1 MPRHSPHPQKR
12 PECSLATRIVM
23 LSRSVTKCRHS
34 GNGPRFYL
42 SVAALLPDHGH
53 PCKSLSTEKHK
64 IFWARSGERAIS
76 LIRIRGCATVPLG
89 WWFLLS
95 AEPDIHLL
103 SETPKSPHRRSSLCS
118 LPVPKQPMG
127 ASGVA
132 SVAQPVTCGTWQ
144 PAHRVILMV
153 FHSREG
159 FHAAAVSLRFPVST
173 KFCFL
178 RSTASM

>member
-1 MPRHSPHPQKR
+1 MIETFPGFW
-12 PECSLATRIVM
+12 A
-23 LSRSVTKCRHS
+23 
-34 GNGPRFYL
+34 Y
-42 SVAALLPDHGH
+42 DGH

-64 IFWARSGERAIS
+64 IFWARSGERAIR
-76 LIRIRGCATVPLG
+76 LIRILRYAVLPLG

-103 SETPKSPHRRSSLCS
+103 SETPKSPHRRLSLCS
-118 LPVPKQPMG
+118 LPVPKQTEG

-132 SVAQPVTCGTWQ
+132 SVAQPVICRTWQ
-144 PAHRVILMV
+144 PAHRMILMF

-159 FHAAAVSLRFPVST
+159 FHAAAVPLNSPLST

-178 RSTASM
+178 RSTATM